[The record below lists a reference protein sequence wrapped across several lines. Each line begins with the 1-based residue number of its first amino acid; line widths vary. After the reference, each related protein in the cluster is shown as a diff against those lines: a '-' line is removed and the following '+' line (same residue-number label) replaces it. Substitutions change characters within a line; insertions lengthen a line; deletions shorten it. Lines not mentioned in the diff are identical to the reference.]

1 MLSQDSANERSSL
14 VKRSS
19 SSLRAL
25 TSGAS
30 SDKQVLSSQ
39 VLSFLSAKSLVFG
52 SIDGVITGLT
62 VFSSLQ
68 QITTSS
74 RTIIAV
80 VVGCCL
86 ADAISICIGQVLS
99 QRQLEEEV
107 KSRRASARWHLLH
120 YRKPTMEKLVNIY
133 IQRGVAES
141 DARRIVDTLSK
152 YPEAFLDGRYA
163 RMRPRTIGVR
173 MDYAF

>member
-19 SSLRAL
+19 SSPLRAL

-107 KSRRASARWHLLH
+107 KILADQCE
-120 YRKPTMEKLVNIY
+120 KKDEKLRE
-133 IQRGVAES
+133 Q
-141 DARRIVDTLSK
+141 TLK
-152 YPEAFLDGRYA
+152 HDKAFHA
-163 RMRPRTIGVR
+163 SRMQQVSTGAPV
-173 MDYAF
+173 